1 MLRLCV
7 LALLLA
13 NAGYFAWANG
23 LLASYGFA
31 PQVQAEPQRL
41 TQQIQPEAIQL
52 LTTGEPAPAAPQPV
66 AVSPTS
72 SPAANVS
79 QCLQAGLF
87 SDAQATALRPS
98 LQATLPVGSWSLAG
112 STEPGRWII
121 YMGRYANPE
130 AMAKKRN
137 ELRQRGVTFE
147 PLLNPALMP
156 GLSLGHFAS
165 QADANAGLS
174 QVILRDVRTAR
185 VLQERPEVRGQLLKL
200 ASADAPLLAQLD
212 TLKPLLAGKALL
224 ACR

>member
-1 MLRLCV
+1 M

-41 TQQIQPEAIQL
+41 TQQIHPEAIQL
-52 LTTGEPAPAAPQPV
+52 LTTGEPVPAESQPV
-66 AVSPTS
+66 AAKS
-72 SPAANVS
+72 AAS
-79 QCLQAGLF
+79 AGQCLQVGLF
-87 SDAQATALRPS
+87 SDAQATALRPR
-98 LQATLPVGSWSLAG
+98 LQATLPAGSWSLAG

-121 YMGRYANPE
+121 YMGRYANEE
-130 AMAKKRN
+130 ALAKKRN

-147 PLLNPALMP
+147 PLLNPALIP

-174 QVILRDVRTAR
+174 QIILRDVRTAR